1 MTSGASRR
9 AAIVRLIALPL
20 AACQPLPLFTTPDP
34 AEGVQDRR
42 PEGMSFVDEAIERE
56 ALATIE
62 DRFPRDTRITVNAL
76 NGLVLLT
83 GEAPSGEIRE
93 GAAAIVAAQPG
104 VRRIVNEIRLAPVS
118 TLTARALDTH
128 VTGAVKSRF
137 LQARRFRP
145 THIRVLTEDGV
156 VYLMGLVT
164 PEEAEAAAAIAART
178 PEVKSVA
185 RLFEPYPI
193 PAAAEA
199 SPAPN

>member
-1 MTSGASRR
+1 VIPGVSRR
-9 AAIVRLIALPL
+9 DAIALLIAL
-20 AACQPLPLFTTPDP
+20 AGCRPLPLFTAPDP

-42 PEGMSFVDEAIERE
+42 PEGMSFVDEAIERD
-56 ALATIE
+56 ALAAIE
-62 DRFPRDTRITVNAL
+62 ERFPRDTRITVNAL

-93 GAAAIVAAQPG
+93 GAEAIIAAQPG

-118 TLTARALDTH
+118 TPTARAVDAH
-128 VTGAVKSRF
+128 VTRTVKTRF

-145 THIRVLTEDGV
+145 THIRVLTDDGV

-164 PEEAEAAAAIAART
+164 PDEAEAAAGIAART

-185 RLFEPYPI
+185 RVFEPYPI
-193 PAAAEA
+193 PAAADA

>member
-9 AAIVRLIALPL
+9 AAIVLLIAFPL
-20 AACQPLPLFTTPDP
+20 AGCQPLPLFTTPDP

-56 ALATIE
+56 ALAAVE
-62 DRFPRDTRITVNAL
+62 ERFPRDTRITVNAF

-83 GEAPSGEIRE
+83 GEAPSGEVRD
-93 GAAAIVAAQPG
+93 GVAAIVGAQPG
-104 VRRIVNEIRLAPVS
+104 VRRIVNEIRLAPVA
-118 TLTARALDTH
+118 TLTARAVDTH
-128 VTGAVKSRF
+128 VTGTVKTRF

-145 THIRVLTEDGV
+145 THIRVLTDDGV

-164 PEEAEAAAAIAART
+164 KEEADAAADLAART

-185 RLFEPYPI
+185 RVFETYPL
-193 PAAAEA
+193 PPAAEA